1 MTMVTCETVELYTC
15 YYLLFRCRSTSVN
28 ALLQFMRVPTRI
40 SAASSGYVR
49 VPFEFL
55 LLALLPLTHFNP
67 SVKAPCPCLTTQN
80 FLAIT
85 FSSSPSSPEHARPH
99 AHTHTHTHTHTHAR
113 AHHTR
118 TLTAETRIHTRTRT
132 HTHTQ
137 LAGPIN
143 RALLLTF
150 LPANKCTYANFLFR
164 VYEFVEFNLSFSPKY
179 PFVLRVFHSLKK
191 ILKNVI
197 KKTFRNFW
205 VSGEKR
211 QFGRSLQSSSSYAPE
226 LSLSENKRER
236 E

>member
-85 FSSSPSSPEHARPH
+85 FSSSPSSPEHARTH
-99 AHTHTHTHTHTHAR
+99 ARTHTHTYTHTHAR

-118 TLTAETRIHTRTRT
+118 TLTAETRIHTRT

-150 LPANKCTYANFLFR
+150 LSANKCTYANFLFR

-191 ILKNVI
+191 NTEKCNKNVSLFFRFRG
-197 KKTFRNFW
+197 KETVWKTTT
-205 VSGEKR
+205 KQ
-211 QFGRSLQSSSSYAPE
+211 QFIRT
-226 LSLSENKRER
+226 
-236 E
+236 